1 GHPVLAVLRGSAVNQ
16 DGASNGLTAPNGP
29 AQQRVIRQALANAG
43 LTAADVDAVEAH
55 GTGTVL
61 GDPIEA
67 QALLA
72 TYGQDRPEGRPLLLG
87 TLKSN
92 IGHTLAAAG
101 VAGVMKVVLAL
112 QNDLLPRTLHVSEPT
127 PHVDW
132 SEGEIRLLTEP
143 VPWTAE
149 GGRPRRA
156 GVSSFGISGTNAHA
170 VIEQAPAEPPAPA
183 PESAAF
189 APPLLPVVLSAR
201 DETALRDQ
209 ARRLTSAATG
219 HAPLDLAYSLATT
232 RAVLEHRAVVV
243 ATDAADLAA
252 GLTAV
257 ADGTEA
263 ASVVRGV
270 ARSTGLLAVLF
281 SGQGSQRLG
290 MGRELYDSFPVYA
303 DAFDAVCAHL
313 DTWLDR
319 PVREVVFGEDAEVL
333 DRTEYTQA
341 ALFAVEVALY
351 RLVESWG
358 VRPDHLAGHSVG
370 EIAAAYVAGVFSLED
385 ACTLVAARG
394 RLMGALPEGGAM
406 VAVEASE
413 EDVRPLLVDGVDIAA
428 VNGPKAVVLSGDEG
442 AVLELAGRWKNK
454 RLKVSHAFHSHL
466 MDPMLDAFRAV
477 AEELT
482 YERATV
488 PVAGQPARVDAEYW
502 VRHVRDAVRF
512 HDTTRALADAGVT
525 THLELGPGGVL
536 SALVGGVAA
545 LRRERS
551 EHTTLVT
558 ALAALHTAG
567 VRIDWAAFYA
577 GTGARRVDLPTYAFQ
592 RQRYWPAAPAE
603 ELAAGDVIEGRFWQA
618 VEREDLTA
626 LAATLGTPGEQLSAV
641 LPALSTW
648 RRRRR
653 TETEVDSWRY
663 RVEWKPA
670 TGAASPALTGTWLLI
685 GGART
690 GTADEVAHA
699 LVRCGAAVVRA
710 GGPDELTP
718 ELLDGV
724 TGVLSL
730 LALDGVPDAERP
742 DVPGALTA
750 T

>member
-1 GHPVLAVLRGSAVNQ
+1 
-16 DGASNGLTAPNGP
+16 
-29 AQQRVIRQALANAG
+29 
-43 LTAADVDAVEAH
+43 
-55 GTGTVL
+55 
-61 GDPIEA
+61 
-67 QALLA
+67 
-72 TYGQDRPEGRPLLLG
+72 
-87 TLKSN
+87 
-92 IGHTLAAAG
+92 
-101 VAGVMKVVLAL
+101 
-112 QNDLLPRTLHVSEPT
+112 
-127 PHVDW
+127 
-132 SEGEIRLLTEP
+132 
-143 VPWTAE
+143 
-149 GGRPRRA
+149 
-156 GVSSFGISGTNAHA
+156 
-170 VIEQAPAEPPAPA
+170 
-183 PESAAF
+183 
-189 APPLLPVVLSAR
+189 
-201 DETALRDQ
+201 
-209 ARRLTSAATG
+209 
-219 HAPLDLAYSLATT
+219 
-232 RAVLEHRAVVV
+232 
-243 ATDAADLAA
+243 
-252 GLTAV
+252 
-257 ADGTEA
+257 
-263 ASVVRGV
+263 
-270 ARSTGLLAVLF
+270 
-281 SGQGSQRLG
+281 
-290 MGRELYDSFPVYA
+290 
-303 DAFDAVCAHL
+303 
-313 DTWLDR
+313 
-319 PVREVVFGEDAEVL
+319 
-333 DRTEYTQA
+333 
-341 ALFAVEVALY
+341 
-351 RLVESWG
+351 
-358 VRPDHLAGHSVG
+358 
-370 EIAAAYVAGVFSLED
+370 
-385 ACTLVAARG
+385 
-394 RLMGALPEGGAM
+394 
-406 VAVEASE
+406 
-413 EDVRPLLVDGVDIAA
+413 
-428 VNGPKAVVLSGDEG
+428 
-442 AVLELAGRWKNK
+442 K

-466 MDPMLDAFRAV
+466 MDPMLDEFRAV
-477 AEELT
+477 AQELT

-488 PVAGQPARVDAEYW
+488 PVAGQPALVDAEYW

-603 ELAAGDVIEGRFWQA
+603 ELAAGDIIEGRFWQA

-750 T
+750 TTALLRALAAADADAPLWVATRRAVAVNRADARRSGHGVDPAQAALWGLGQVIGLEQPRRWGGLLDLPEVIDGRAATRIGGVLSGRSDDDQVAIRAAGVFRRRLVHASLGDTAPAPAWRPSGTVLVTGGTGALGG